1 MNENLE
7 KALHE
12 FSHMVEF
19 GDDYETSLIFTA
31 NRFNLSVNELEEA
44 YNNFVMSI

>member
-1 MNENLE
+1 MNENLTQ
-7 KALHE
+7 ALHE

-19 GDDYETSLIFTA
+19 GEDYESSLMSTA

-44 YNNFVMSI
+44 YNNFVISI